1 MPRHSYLEPA
11 TFLTEL
17 KALIEAGKKERNRKP
32 YKEGRV
38 VGVVAAVVILAAI
51 VPTAP
56 VTGAVSLVGVV
67 PLPSVGVV
75 PLPPVGVVPLARS
88 SVIPITSAI
97 IAVVIS
103 VAAGMNGGMTG
114 MDGTSLCRSNSDDGY
129 QDKS

>member
-1 MPRHSYLEPA
+1 MCWSLVRLYEYLWQ
-11 TFLTEL
+11 LG
-17 KALIEAGKKERNRKP
+17 ALIEAGKKERNRDRKP

-56 VTGAVSLVGVV
+56 IAGAVPSIGVV

-75 PLPPVGVVPLARS
+75 PLTPASVVPITP
-88 SVIPITSAI
+88 VIV
-97 IAVVIS
+97 AVVIS

-114 MDGTSLCRSNSDDGY
+114 MDGAGLR
-129 QDKS
+129 